1 MAKTS
6 LTCDLETI
14 YFTDT
19 NPAATLPSNKTCP
32 LLDAAL
38 VVLTNNLHPFV
49 PHTLPIKYCL
59 GRLQNCELP
68 LSKLGF
74 QRFNVS
80 TPDVG
85 SHSFFSRLL
94 FQICSLS
101 LVVSTPVATRS
112 ILAFCTFNLAP
123 KPVVKNCCPL
133 DSCSKSFVECRL
145 GMSWR
150 TRTDSNNVAQ
160 THRRRQ
166 HKSTRSLKVEH
177 TIESQAQCS

>member
-1 MAKTS
+1 MVAPLSLGQMMRYLHIHRGGWTVKSQRLTLSWTAKTS

-85 SHSFFSRLL
+85 SHSFFSRLFKIL
-94 FQICSLS
+94 QARSASNFLSSLVECSL
-101 LVVSTPVATRS
+101 VGPSTT
-112 ILAFCTFNLAP
+112 LQNQL
-123 KPVVKNCCPL
+123 
-133 DSCSKSFVECRL
+133 
-145 GMSWR
+145 
-150 TRTDSNNVAQ
+150 
-160 THRRRQ
+160 
-166 HKSTRSLKVEH
+166 
-177 TIESQAQCS
+177 

>member
-1 MAKTS
+1 MAVPLSLGQMMRYLHILRGGWTVKSQRLILSWMVKTS

-14 YFTDT
+14 GFTDT

-85 SHSFFSRLL
+85 SHSFFSRL
-94 FQICSLS
+94 FQTLQARSASNFLSSLVECSL
-101 LVVSTPVATRS
+101 VGPSTTLRNQ
-112 ILAFCTFNLAP
+112 L
-123 KPVVKNCCPL
+123 
-133 DSCSKSFVECRL
+133 
-145 GMSWR
+145 
-150 TRTDSNNVAQ
+150 
-160 THRRRQ
+160 
-166 HKSTRSLKVEH
+166 
-177 TIESQAQCS
+177 

>member
-1 MAKTS
+1 MAAPLSLEQMMRCLHTLRGGWTVKSQHLILSWMAKTS
-6 LTCDLETI
+6 PTCDLETI
-14 YFTDT
+14 HFTDS

-32 LLDAAL
+32 LLNAAL

-49 PHTLPIKYCL
+49 PHTLPINLYL

-94 FQICSLS
+94 FKICSFS
-101 LVVSTPVATRS
+101 FVVSTPVATRDM
-112 ILAFCTFNLAP
+112 LAFGTFHLAP

-133 DSCSKSFVECRL
+133 DSCSVL
-145 GMSWR
+145 
-150 TRTDSNNVAQ
+150 
-160 THRRRQ
+160 RRM
-166 HKSTRSLKVEH
+166 
-177 TIESQAQCS
+177 